1 MTSTTMT
8 HPVRTPDSRRRSGA
22 TFPGIPFGR
31 LVRVEWGKATD
42 TRAARWLL
50 VAGRGSDGR
59 PDAGAA
65 ARPPRASTRPTR
77 ATSVSPRSP

>member
-8 HPVRTPDSRRRSGA
+8 HSVRTPGNDAPRA

-50 VAGRGSDGR
+50 IAGLSK
-59 PDAGAA
+59 
-65 ARPPRASTRPTR
+65 S
-77 ATSVSPRSP
+77 